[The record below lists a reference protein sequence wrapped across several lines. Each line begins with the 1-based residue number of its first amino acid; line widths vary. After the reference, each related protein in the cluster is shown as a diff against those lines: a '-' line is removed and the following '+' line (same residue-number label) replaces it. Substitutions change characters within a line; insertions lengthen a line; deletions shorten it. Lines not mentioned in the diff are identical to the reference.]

1 MTAALAVPLIDWR
14 QEWFEIEDVT
24 FLNIAAQAPLP
35 RVSVRAV
42 QAALEW
48 KKFPHRLPHAA
59 YFDTPKRLRT
69 GLARL
74 VGGKPEEIA
83 LTTGASGGMAAVAYG
98 LSWKPGDEILTGKR
112 EFPLQ
117 YASWKPMEAR
127 EGVVLK
133 VVEPRQ
139 RFMTADDFI
148 DAMTPKTRLV
158 STSLVRFNDGVL
170 LDAARVAAACHAQGA
185 KLLLDVSQCCGG
197 MPMDVAQLGADFLV
211 CAGYKWLLSPYGTGF
226 FWAKSECI
234 ANMRPGPFYWM
245 AAEGAEEFS
254 ALPSENPQPV
264 PGARR
269 WDSPETPSFFNIAA
283 MDTSIDFLLRVG
295 VETVAA
301 HSHKL
306 MDFMLQRLPKDRCV
320 SASPEDPARRGPYA
334 CFAGRTPEKTAAL
347 YQHLEKENIIV
358 SLREGNIRVSAHMY
372 NAERDI
378 DRLISVVTT

>member
-117 YASWKPMEAR
+117 YATWKPMEAR
-127 EGVVLK
+127 EGVLLK

-170 LDAARVAAACHAQGA
+170 LDAARVAAACHGQG
-185 KLLLDVSQCCGG
+185 
-197 MPMDVAQLGADFLV
+197 
-211 CAGYKWLLSPYGTGF
+211 
-226 FWAKSECI
+226 
-234 ANMRPGPFYWM
+234 
-245 AAEGAEEFS
+245 
-254 ALPSENPQPV
+254 
-264 PGARR
+264 
-269 WDSPETPSFFNIAA
+269 
-283 MDTSIDFLLRVG
+283 
-295 VETVAA
+295 
-301 HSHKL
+301 
-306 MDFMLQRLPKDRCV
+306 
-320 SASPEDPARRGPYA
+320 
-334 CFAGRTPEKTAAL
+334 
-347 YQHLEKENIIV
+347 
-358 SLREGNIRVSAHMY
+358 
-372 NAERDI
+372 
-378 DRLISVVTT
+378 